1 MHNFCRLAVS
11 LKLDSNH
18 ILSGQWMNT
27 HKDKIV
33 VEGGPIG
40 KTKAVG
46 PNGITSITN
55 KICGY
60 VVVKANSHEEAAEMF
75 KDHPHFS
82 RFPGEGVEVM
92 ECLPIPRE

>member
-1 MHNFCRLAVS
+1 
-11 LKLDSNH
+11 
-18 ILSGQWMNT
+18 MNT